1 MTQLRV
7 LSAQLSSVSNDAA
20 REITQVTEA
29 SISRLVRIEIA
40 LGLLGVLAA
49 LALGLLL
56 RRAGA
61 EQAAQFR
68 SLVNNSSDLITVLA
82 PDGTIAY
89 QSPSVERM
97 LGRRAADLVGTA
109 LGDLVH
115 PDDQHDVSVSLTS
128 WWRRRRER
136 PPTSGAGCSTTTGR
150 GVTWR
155 ASAPTSPTI
164 PASTGWC

>member
-1 MTQLRV
+1 M
-7 LSAQLSSVSNDAA
+7 
-20 REITQVTEA
+20 TEA

-115 PDDQHDVSVSLTS
+115 PDDQHDVRVSLTTLA
-128 WWRRRRER
+128 EAAPGR
-136 PPTSGAGCSTTTGR
+136 PTAGAGCSTTTGR